1 MYCFKFE
8 GKKLTFQP
16 FHLFILKIM
25 AKENGNTTTNETP
38 APNPMAS
45 MFGDMS
51 LLRDIIMGPKVVE
64 YNDRFEAVHAL
75 IEKNNSQT
83 NALIEK
89 NNNEIRTLIGK
100 NEAATNAR
108 FEALERDMNAKFE
121 HLEQLLNQNVEN
133 LTKLIQ
139 ETSKSDKATLADL
152 LIGVSQKLKG

>member
-1 MYCFKFE
+1 
-8 GKKLTFQP
+8 
-16 FHLFILKIM
+16 M

-38 APNPMAS
+38 APNPMAG

-51 LLRDIIMGPKVVE
+51 MLRDIIMGPKIIE
-64 YNDRFEAVHAL
+64 YNERFEAVH
-75 IEKNNSQT
+75 T
-83 NALIEK
+83 LIEK
-89 NNNEIRTLIGK
+89 NNNQTNALIDKNDKATHALIEK

-121 HLEQLLNQNVEN
+121 RLEQLLNQNVEN

-139 ETSKSDKATLADL
+139 ETSKSDKAMLADL

>member
-1 MYCFKFE
+1 
-8 GKKLTFQP
+8 
-16 FHLFILKIM
+16 M
-25 AKENGNTTTNETP
+25 AKENGNTTTHEAPT
-38 APNPMAS
+38 PNPMAG

-64 YNDRFEAVHAL
+64 YNERFEAIHTLIEKNDHQTQAL

-108 FEALERDMNAKFE
+108 FEALERDMHAKFE
-121 HLEQLLNQNVEN
+121 HFEQLLNQNVEN
-133 LTKLIQ
+133 LTKLIH
-139 ETSKSDKATLADL
+139 ETSISDKATLADL

>member
-1 MYCFKFE
+1 
-8 GKKLTFQP
+8 
-16 FHLFILKIM
+16 M
-25 AKENGNTTTNETP
+25 AKENSNTTTNEAP

-64 YNDRFEAVHAL
+64 YNERFEAIHTLIEKNDHQTQAL

-89 NNNEIRTLIGK
+89 NNNEIRALIGK

-121 HLEQLLNQNVEN
+121 HFEQLLNQNVEN

>member
-1 MYCFKFE
+1 
-8 GKKLTFQP
+8 
-16 FHLFILKIM
+16 M
-25 AKENGNTTTNETP
+25 AKENSNTATNETP

-51 LLRDIIMGPKVVE
+51 MLRDIIMGPKIIE
-64 YNDRFEAVHAL
+64 YNERFEAVNALIDKNDKAVHAL
-75 IEKNNSQT
+75 IQ
-83 NALIEK
+83 
-89 NNNEIRTLIGK
+89 K

-121 HLEQLLNQNVEN
+121 RLEQLLNQNVEH

-139 ETSKSDKATLADL
+139 ETSKSDKVTLADL

>member
-1 MYCFKFE
+1 
-8 GKKLTFQP
+8 
-16 FHLFILKIM
+16 M

-51 LLRDIIMGPKVVE
+51 MLRDIIMGPKIIE
-64 YNDRFEAVHAL
+64 YNDRFEAVHTL
-75 IEKNNSQT
+75 IEKNDKAVQ
-83 NALIEK
+83 ALID
-89 NNNEIRTLIGK
+89 K

-108 FEALERDMNAKFE
+108 FEALERDMNAKFDR
-121 HLEQLLNQNVEN
+121 LEQLLNQNVEH

-152 LIGVSQKLKG
+152 LTGVSQKLKG

>member
-1 MYCFKFE
+1 
-8 GKKLTFQP
+8 
-16 FHLFILKIM
+16 M
-25 AKENGNTTTNETP
+25 AKENTNTATHETP

-51 LLRDIIMGPKVVE
+51 LLRDIIMGPKVIE
-64 YNDRFEAVHAL
+64 YDERFAAAHALIDKNDKAVHAL
-75 IEKNNSQT
+75 IE
-83 NALIEK
+83 
-89 NNNEIRTLIGK
+89 K

-121 HLEQLLNQNVEN
+121 RLEQLLNQNVEN

-139 ETSKSDKATLADL
+139 ETSKSDKAMLADL

>member
-1 MYCFKFE
+1 
-8 GKKLTFQP
+8 
-16 FHLFILKIM
+16 M
-25 AKENGNTTTNETP
+25 AKENTNTATNETP

-51 LLRDIIMGPKVVE
+51 MLRDIIMGPKIIE
-64 YNDRFEAVHAL
+64 YNERFEAVNALIDKNDKAVHAL
-75 IEKNNSQT
+75 IQ
-83 NALIEK
+83 
-89 NNNEIRTLIGK
+89 K

-121 HLEQLLNQNVEN
+121 RLEQLLNQNVEH

-139 ETSKSDKATLADL
+139 ETSKSDKVTLADL